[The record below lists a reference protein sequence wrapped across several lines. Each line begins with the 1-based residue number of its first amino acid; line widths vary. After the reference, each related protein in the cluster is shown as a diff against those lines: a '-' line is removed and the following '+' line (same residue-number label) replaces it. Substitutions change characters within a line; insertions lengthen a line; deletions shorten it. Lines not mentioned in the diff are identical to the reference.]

1 MSVLSQFVGGQR
13 VTSLVGT
20 PSTSASMSSVVSRA
34 AATAALSGAMTSAT
48 LKTALTITGRGRVN
62 WLELYTNDATSRTLR
77 MKLTLDG
84 TVIRDHTTSA
94 IAATSTGF
102 VGLGVGVYEGGPFT
116 MLFQPLTFTDS
127 LLVEIASSVTETD
140 KASFAYNY
148 EVFA

>member
-62 WLELYTNDATSRTLR
+62 WLALYTNDATSRTLR
-77 MKLTLDG
+77 MKITLDG